1 MVNDWKNFVKTSL
14 SIRNDKVCIRGTRV
28 MVSIILDCLAEGM
41 SEEDILNEYPSLKK
55 TDVRVA
61 LSYAAILARNETLI
75 INNRE

>member
-1 MVNDWKNFVKTSL
+1 
-14 SIRNDKVCIRGTRV
+14 